1 MPFKEL
7 VIMEIKRSE
16 VDKSLTWDLSYLFKS
31 DVDCVKAME
40 KTLHEAEAFK
50 EKYNGKITPNNND
63 LSDYGLED
71 YDWVQAQED
80 QDEN

>member
-1 MPFKEL
+1 MTMQENSNFSITQQIYEL
-7 VIMEIKRSE
+7 PQ
-16 VDKSLTWDLSYLFKS
+16 T
-31 DVDCVKAME
+31 KA
-40 KTLHEAEAFK
+40 FIQ
-50 EKYNGKITPNNND
+50 KYNGKITPNNND